1 MVCESELELSARLF
15 RALTHR
21 IRGDL
26 SVITNDLAYLSA
38 VVDPSEL
45 ERPRA
50 RCGQIATTLAALSAL
65 SKSSGQES
73 IALREV
79 LTLFNLP
86 TEASHALVAVDK
98 GLASEAVALT
108 RALVGGWKSA
118 RMLVEQ
124 PEKIRVFL
132 VGLGVD
138 QLKQSYGSI
147 SAFASS
153 ELGEK
158 SVVEGCVADI
168 IFREHGWAIEIGVV
182 DGAATVRCDIPV
194 VLSRASA

>member
-38 VVDPSEL
+38 VVDSSEL

-50 RCGQIATTLAALSAL
+50 RCAQIATTLSALSAL
-65 SKSSGQES
+65 SKLSGKES
-73 IALREV
+73 VALRDV
-79 LTLFNLP
+79 LTLFNLSID
-86 TEASHALVAVDK
+86 TSHAAVVLDK
-98 GLASEAVALT
+98 GLAIEALKLT
-108 RALVGGWKSA
+108 SSLVGGWKSV
-118 RMLVEQ
+118 RMRSEHTTKLQVLLE
-124 PEKIRVFL
+124 
-132 VGLGVD
+132 GLGVS
-138 QLKQSYGSI
+138 QLKQSYSSI

-168 IFREHGWAIEIGVV
+168 IFREHGWVLEIGVV
-182 DGAATVRCDIPV
+182 DGAATLQFDIPV
-194 VLSRASA
+194 VLSKASA